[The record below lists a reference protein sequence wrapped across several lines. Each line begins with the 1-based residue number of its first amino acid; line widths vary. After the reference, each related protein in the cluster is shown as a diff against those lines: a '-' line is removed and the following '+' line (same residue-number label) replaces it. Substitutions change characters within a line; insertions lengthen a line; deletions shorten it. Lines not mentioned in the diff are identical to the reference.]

1 VHKAGLRRDA
11 QRARMKNT
19 PTSDTS
25 RRNFL
30 LTAAGAA
37 GLIATADLA
46 SAQDPRVVLDAAILN
61 YLLRVEYVQ
70 AELYREGLSD
80 FTTAARI
87 RQFDV
92 YGGQPTID
100 TLRSFSDQ
108 ENQHIEGLRS
118 LVTRLG
124 MTPLP
129 PCTVSFPRFD
139 TAAEL
144 VQFSLAIENLGVSA
158 YLGVVPLLRI
168 PQVQTGVASIATVQ
182 ARHAAYVGLLNGQS
196 PAPAA
201 ADTPRSREEILSLLD
216 PYIGRCSATP
226 LQ

>member
-1 VHKAGLRRDA
+1 
-11 QRARMKNT
+11 MKNIST
-19 PTSDTS
+19 PDTS

-37 GLIATADLA
+37 GLLATADLA
-46 SAQDPRVVLDAAILN
+46 RAQDPRVVLDAAVLN
-61 YLLRVEYVQ
+61 FLLRIEYVQ
-70 AELYREGLSD
+70 AELYREGLAD

-100 TLRSFSDQ
+100 NLRAFEQQ
-108 ENQHIEGLRS
+108 EGEHIEALRS

-129 PCTVSFPRFD
+129 PCAVTFQRFD
-139 TAAEL
+139 TATEL
-144 VQFSLAIENLGVSA
+144 MHMAFAIENVGVSA
-158 YLGVVPLLRI
+158 YLGVAALLRL
-168 PQVQTGVASIATVQ
+168 PQVQTGVAAIGSVQ
-182 ARHAAYVGLLNGQS
+182 SRHAAYIGLLNGQS

-201 ADTPRSREEILSLLD
+201 ADTPRSRDEILALLD
-216 PYIGRCSATP
+216 PFIGRCSDTP
-226 LQ
+226 EQ